1 VEMKKNKFWLKDIEV
16 KESVS
21 NRNVVSNMII
31 DIGKNIL
38 NDMLLN
44 KYNNEVNSNN

>member
-1 VEMKKNKFWLKDIEV
+1 MKKNKFWLKDIEV
-16 KESVS
+16 KKMCSD
-21 NRNVVSNMII
+21 RNIVSNMII

-38 NDMLLN
+38 NDMLLK

>member
-1 VEMKKNKFWLKDIEV
+1 MKKSKFWLKDIEV

>member
-1 VEMKKNKFWLKDIEV
+1 MKKNKFWLKDIEV